1 MLQSS
6 SAKLIIYHIAIN
18 ISLIFS
24 SSSFHKYNNLIFL
37 HTRCVHYLDMNNL
50 QKKLKINN

>member
-50 QKKLKINN
+50 QKKIKNK